1 MVQAVVHI
9 DEHANRVLNIVKA
22 KFGLKDKSEVLNLV
36 ITEYE
41 ENFLEPELRPEYLEK
56 LEKIRKGKYVS
67 YHSIDELRKAT
78 SWKEARM
85 YRFKISEHLQ
95 DLLKKLAKRDKQAYE
110 QVLNK
115 IKEIVEGE
123 AIEHYKNLRYNMKD
137 SKRVYI
143 GHFVLIFQ
151 YDKNKN
157 EINFDDFDHHDNVY
171 KR

>member
-67 YHSIDELRKAT
+67 YSSIDELRKAT
-78 SWKEARM
+78 R
-85 YRFKISEHLQ
+85 
-95 DLLKKLAKRDKQAYE
+95 
-110 QVLNK
+110 
-115 IKEIVEGE
+115 
-123 AIEHYKNLRYNMKD
+123 
-137 SKRVYI
+137 
-143 GHFVLIFQ
+143 
-151 YDKNKN
+151 
-157 EINFDDFDHHDNVY
+157 
-171 KR
+171 